1 MTSSLNVL
9 KQLLQEEKFDEAL
22 NLVYSLCQFY
32 ENKFIKNLYD
42 AIKQRNVTLACYFID
57 NYFKEFK
64 PITHENI
71 DILGLQTTQQLL
83 KTQLLVLT
91 NQKIEAEK
99 LIAQFRI
106 RYYQELGFIISDI
119 LKERLKLYEK
129 IRDKNPDEQYEYEKT
144 KEQYHKFFQQW
155 EQVPKE
161 QVSNVS
167 EELRHKLISLYR
179 KASKLCHPDI
189 VDESKKEEASK
200 IFVKINK
207 AYIENDI
214 ETIEQIIEQLEKGL
228 LIPDKETQNSAKIL
242 QAKILQ
248 LNEEIRSLKK
258 EIEDLRNSSA
268 YLFIVK
274 LENWDKYFSE
284 TKDKLLKE
292 LEELKLYAKSYST

>member
-1 MTSSLNVL
+1 
-9 KQLLQEEKFDEAL
+9 
-22 NLVYSLCQFY
+22 
-32 ENKFIKNLYD
+32 
-42 AIKQRNVTLACYFID
+42 
-57 NYFKEFK
+57 
-64 PITHENI
+64 
-71 DILGLQTTQQLL
+71 
-83 KTQLLVLT
+83 LLVLT

-228 LIPDKETQNSAKIL
+228 LIPDKETRNSAKIL

>member
-228 LIPDKETQNSAKIL
+228 LIPDKETRNSAKIL